1 MLPNALAR
9 TTLSTNLL
17 AAGLFDVAYGIDVVN
32 GGPFTVRE
40 LFVFCAASLAHQGYD
55 PGDVLDELFDESDDI
70 STAALNRTAYI
81 MASLQDHADSA
92 REFSNPEMAMWAG
105 GLRRM
110 IGLQFRNH
118 QEGARKEFV
127 GCIARSATETN

>member
-17 AAGLFDVAYGIDVVN
+17 AAGLFDVAYGIDVVS

-40 LFVFCAASLAHQGYD
+40 LFIFCAASLAHQGYD
-55 PGDVLDELFDESDDI
+55 PGDVLDELFNESDDI

-81 MASLQDHADSA
+81 MASLQDHADAA
-92 REFSNPEMAMWAG
+92 REFGNPEIAMWVG

-110 IGLQFRNH
+110 IGLRFRKH
-118 QEGARKEFV
+118 QDAARKEFV
-127 GCIARSATETN
+127 SCVARSAAETN